1 MLAAAA
7 IAAPLCEAQQDFSA
21 VELSVLPVQG
31 SVYMIAGA
39 GGNISVQIG
48 DEGVLIV
55 DTQFAPLAPRIMAE
69 IKKLTNRPVRF
80 IVNTHDHPDHV
91 GGNAALAELVAPS
104 SLEPLQMIAHENAL
118 ARLSNPAPGEAETP
132 PGGLPADSYFT
143 PTKDFHFNGEAVFL
157 YHAPNAHT
165 DGDTIVLF
173 RESDVVSTGDLF
185 TPGGYPFID
194 RERGGS
200 VQGLI
205 AGLNQILHLTVP
217 AKTQERGTYVIPGH
231 GRICDEADVVEFRDM
246 IVIVRDRVA
255 DMIERGMSLR
265 QIQAARPTLDYDTEY
280 VKEGSFVTAAEFVEA
295 VYRSLTEPRFMRVS
309 SLRRACCGVS
319 SSATRARAAATSARA
334 GSVGTR
340 CGTRRPH
347 GLLGIARHG
356 GLALAHGHAAQ
367 RRRRERSRQRRRT
380 RRHRRVGPGQGRSGR
395 RRVQGLRRS
404 RVAARAGTPAHPL
417 A

>member
-118 ARLSNPAPGEAETP
+118 ARLSNPAQGEAETP

-205 AGLNQILHLTVP
+205 AGLESDPAPDGAGQDAGTRHL
-217 AKTQERGTYVIPGH
+217 
-231 GRICDEADVVEFRDM
+231 RD
-246 IVIVRDRVA
+246 
-255 DMIERGMSLR
+255 S
-265 QIQAARPTLDYDTEY
+265 
-280 VKEGSFVTAAEFVEA
+280 GSRAH
-295 VYRSLTEPRFMRVS
+295 
-309 SLRRACCGVS
+309 LRRG
-319 SSATRARAAATSARA
+319 
-334 GSVGTR
+334 
-340 CGTRRPH
+340 
-347 GLLGIARHG
+347 
-356 GLALAHGHAAQ
+356 
-367 RRRRERSRQRRRT
+367 RRRRVPRHDRHRARPRRRHDRARHDAADRSR
-380 RRHRRVGPGQGRSGR
+380 
-395 RRVQGLRRS
+395 
-404 RVAARAGTPAHPL
+404 PL
-417 A
+417 ARPSTTTPSTSGKAAS

>member
-1 MLAAAA
+1 MSATKTQWLALAAVTIA
-7 IAAPLCEAQQDFSA
+7 AAPLCEAQQDFAA
-21 VELSVLPVQG
+21 VELNVLPVQG

-39 GGNISVQIG
+39 GGNISAQIG
-48 DEGVLIV
+48 GEGVLIV

-69 IKKLTNRPVRF
+69 IEKLSSGPVRF
-80 IVNTHDHPDHV
+80 IINTHDHPDHV
-91 GGNAALAELVAPS
+91 GGNAALAALIRPT

-118 ARLSNPAPGEAETP
+118 ARLSNPPAGEAATP

-194 RERGGS
+194 RARGGS

-205 AGLNQILHLTVP
+205 AALNQILSLTVP

-246 IVIVRDRVA
+246 IVIVRDRIA
-255 DMIERGMSLR
+255 AMIARGMTLR

-280 VKEGSFVTAAEFVEA
+280 VDDDSFITAEEFVAA
-295 VYRSLTEPRFMRVS
+295 VHS
-309 SLRRACCGVS
+309 SLME
-319 SSATRARAAATSARA
+319 SAR
-334 GSVGTR
+334 
-340 CGTRRPH
+340 
-347 GLLGIARHG
+347 
-356 GLALAHGHAAQ
+356 
-367 RRRRERSRQRRRT
+367 
-380 RRHRRVGPGQGRSGR
+380 
-395 RRVQGLRRS
+395 
-404 RVAARAGTPAHPL
+404 
-417 A
+417 

>member
-1 MLAAAA
+1 MFAVAAMAT
-7 IAAPLCEAQQDFSA
+7 PLCEAQQDFSA
-21 VELSVLPVQG
+21 VELTVLPVQG

-39 GGNISVQIG
+39 GGNVSVQIG

-69 IKKLTNRPVRF
+69 IKKLSPRPVRF

-91 GGNAALAELVAPS
+91 GGNAAMVELIAPS
-104 SLEPLQMIAHENAL
+104 PLEPLQVIAHDNAL
-118 ARLSNPAPGEAETP
+118 ARLSNPPSGEADVP

-143 PTKDFHFNGEAVFL
+143 PTKDFHFNDEAVFL

-194 RERGGS
+194 RARGGS

-205 AGLNQILHLTVP
+205 AGLNQVLHLTVP

-246 IVIVRDRVA
+246 IVIVRDRIAAMV
-255 DMIERGMSLR
+255 DSGMTLR

-280 VKEGSFVTAAEFVEA
+280 VKEGSFVTAAAFVEA
-295 VYRSLTEPRFMRVS
+295 VHRSLTEP
-309 SLRRACCGVS
+309 A
-319 SSATRARAAATSARA
+319 
-334 GSVGTR
+334 
-340 CGTRRPH
+340 P
-347 GLLGIARHG
+347 
-356 GLALAHGHAAQ
+356 
-367 RRRRERSRQRRRT
+367 
-380 RRHRRVGPGQGRSGR
+380 
-395 RRVQGLRRS
+395 
-404 RVAARAGTPAHPL
+404 
-417 A
+417 

>member
-1 MLAAAA
+1 MTRGTPIRLAALVAA
-7 IAAPLCEAQQDFSA
+7 ALAPQHGTAQQDFSA
-21 VELSVLPVQG
+21 VDLEVLPVQG
-31 SVYMIAGA
+31 NVYLLAGA

-48 DEGVLIV
+48 AEGVLVV

-69 IKKLTNRPVRF
+69 IRKLSSGPVRF
-80 IVNTHDHPDHV
+80 IINTHDHPDHV
-91 GGNAALAELVAPS
+91 GGNAALAELIKPT

-118 ARLSNPAPGEAETP
+118 ARLSNPPPGDPATP

-157 YHAPNAHT
+157 HHAPSAHT

-194 RERGGS
+194 RARGGS

-231 GRICDEADVVEFRDM
+231 GRIGDEADVVEFRDM
-246 IVIVRDRVA
+246 IVIVRDRIA
-255 DMIERGMSLR
+255 DMIARGMTLR

-280 VKEGSFVTAAEFVEA
+280 VNDDSFVTAAEFVAA
-295 VYRSLTEPRFMRVS
+295 VHS
-309 SLRRACCGVS
+309 SLAEQ
-319 SSATRARAAATSARA
+319 A
-334 GSVGTR
+334 
-340 CGTRRPH
+340 P
-347 GLLGIARHG
+347 
-356 GLALAHGHAAQ
+356 
-367 RRRRERSRQRRRT
+367 
-380 RRHRRVGPGQGRSGR
+380 
-395 RRVQGLRRS
+395 
-404 RVAARAGTPAHPL
+404 
-417 A
+417 